1 MEEAL
6 LRQLSNQLGDLIA
19 MYRLVNK
26 DRIARGRDEAL
37 GDGNRRK
44 LWELCDGVR
53 TQAELAKEVGVTQ
66 QRVSQIVTEL
76 ADAGVVAGSVDDR
89 PEASFFVWV
98 FLILLIVFSDWLFS
112 SLP

>member
-6 LRQLSNQLGDLIA
+6 LRQLSNQLGDLLA

-44 LWELCDGVR
+44 LWELCDGAG
-53 TQAELAKEVGVTQ
+53 TQAELAREAGVTQ
-66 QRVSQIVTEL
+66 RRVSQIVSEL
-76 ADAGVVAGSVDDR
+76 ADADVMRAT
-89 PEASFFVWV
+89 
-98 FLILLIVFSDWLFS
+98 L
-112 SLP
+112 